1 MVVGVHKRGRRGVG
15 RVHRDTKSR
24 PAFLWTQ
31 VFSKYNSFA
40 IFSTLIKRRR
50 IVNFSVN
57 VSRNRNKNL
66 EVRPRGI
73 RGRGVRRRR
82 GGHGTRTSRTRARIT
97 RTRGT
102 RTWWSRR
109 WGRGN
114 GDVLPPDYIQVRH
127 KLIIIFNCID
137 RSRVCRGSR
146 QIATQLYVLR
156 WSYGRSGPSL
166 RIESESGEG
175 ELGSVHARGLVW
187 DTNMAAVTSCENT
200 LYRIAFGADTKRYP
214 GWYER
219 QRHRTQTSRSHTSN
233 ISVTERLAERVWWP
247 KS

>member
-40 IFSTLIKRRR
+40 IFSTLINRRR

-137 RSRVCRGSR
+137 RSRVLPWLTPDCNSAVCFALVIWKVWAEFENREWVRGGRVRQCSR
-146 QIATQLYVLR
+146 QRIGLGHQ
-156 WSYGRSGPSL
+156 YGRRDVMWKHSIPDSFW
-166 RIESESGEG
+166 RRHEKISRMVWTATAQNSNKSFTHIEHQRNGAVGRE
-175 ELGSVHARGLVW
+175 GLV
-187 DTNMAAVTSCENT
+187 T
-200 LYRIAFGADTKRYP
+200 
-214 GWYER
+214 
-219 QRHRTQTSRSHTSN
+219 
-233 ISVTERLAERVWWP
+233 
-247 KS
+247 